1 MFKILRTS
9 RSRLDRTAAR
19 KENKESRMSSPEL
32 LTGESCLDFS
42 LVDAY
47 TVPIS
52 DSAALRIYSDTRPHT
67 WKIADLQ
74 KGLILVRDGKEVVGE
89 GTGFGLPILVC
100 SHETYFSGTSKVF
113 VAQHREGWVI
123 RKEYMMDRTSRN
135 KFRNVTLENRGAR
148 SFFAHLAHLYQ
159 RHSKFRFLT
168 LKSLTRKIDID
179 TTFVKTIPAG
189 NVTVTYSI
197 DKRGILVKAD
207 FKQLKAVKL
216 ERIFMLNEQ
225 GATIFRKYV
234 DSQNTMLTDGKI
246 GAWDDIGAEWASLT
260 VPGEDFGFRL
270 WKKDGSVLRRGREF
284 LEDSLDWVGL
294 DYEISPKNTAFE
306 YSIEILRA

>member
-1 MFKILRTS
+1 M
-9 RSRLDRTAAR
+9 A
-19 KENKESRMSSPEL
+19 SPEL
-32 LTGESCLDFS
+32 FTSESCLDFS
-42 LVDAY
+42 LVDAH

-100 SHETYFSGTSKVF
+100 SPETYFSGTSKVF
-113 VAQHREGWVI
+113 VAQNGEGWVV
-123 RKEYMMDRTSRN
+123 RKEYAMDRTSRN
-135 KFRNVTLENRGAR
+135 KFRNVMLENREAR
-148 SFFAHLAHLYQ
+148 SFFAHLAYLYQ

-189 NVTVTYSI
+189 TVTVTYSI
-197 DKRGILVKAD
+197 DKRRISVKAD
-207 FKQLKAVKL
+207 FKQLKGVKP

-225 GATIFRKYV
+225 GATIFREYV
-234 DSQNTMLTDGKI
+234 DSQNTVLTDGKI
-246 GAWDDIGAEWASLT
+246 GAWDDIGAEWASLA
-260 VPGEDFGFRL
+260 VAGEDFGFRL
-270 WKKDGSVLRRGREF
+270 WRKDGSVLRRGREF

-294 DYEISPKNTAFE
+294 DYEIGSKNTAFE
-306 YSIEILRA
+306 YSIEILGA

>member
-9 RSRLDRTAAR
+9 RSRVDRTAAR
-19 KENKESRMSSPEL
+19 KENKEYRMSSPKPF
-32 LTGESCLDFS
+32 TSESFLDFS
-42 LVDAY
+42 LVDAH

-52 DSAALRIYSDTRPHT
+52 DSAALRIYSDSRPHT

-100 SHETYFSGTSKVF
+100 SPETYFSGTSKVF
-113 VAQHREGWVI
+113 VAQHGDAWVI
-123 RKEYMMDRTSRN
+123 RKEYTMDRTSRN
-135 KFRNVTLENRGAR
+135 KFRNVTLENREAR
-148 SFFAHLAHLYQ
+148 SFFAHLAYLYQ
-159 RHSKFRFLT
+159 RHSKLRFLA
-168 LKSLTRKIDID
+168 LKSMTRKIDID

-189 NVTVTYSI
+189 TVTVTYSI
-197 DKRGILVKAD
+197 DKRRISVNAD
-207 FKQLKAVKL
+207 FRQLKGVKL

-260 VPGEDFGFRL
+260 VAEENFGFRL
-270 WKKDGSVLRRGREF
+270 WRKDGSLLRRGREF

-294 DYEISPKNTAFE
+294 DYEIGPKNTAFE
-306 YSIEILRA
+306 YSIEILGV

>member
-19 KENKESRMSSPEL
+19 KENKESRMPSTEL
-32 LTGESCLDFS
+32 LTDESCLDFS

-100 SHETYFSGTSKVF
+100 SPETYFSGTSKVF
-113 VAQHREGWVI
+113 VAQNGEGWVI
-123 RKEYMMDRTSRN
+123 RKEYTMDKTSRN
-135 KFRNVTLENRGAR
+135 KFRNVALENREAR
-148 SFFAHLAHLYQ
+148 SFFAHLAYLYQ

-168 LKSLTRKIDID
+168 LKRVTRKIDID

-189 NVTVTYSI
+189 TVTVTYSI
-197 DKRGILVKAD
+197 DKRQISVKAD
-207 FKQLKAVKL
+207 FKHLKTVKP

-234 DSQNTMLTDGKI
+234 DSQNTILTDGKI

-260 VPGEDFGFRL
+260 VTGEDFGFRL
-270 WKKDGSVLRRGREF
+270 WKKDDSVLRRGREF

-294 DYEISPKNTAFE
+294 DYETNPKNTAFE
-306 YSIEILRA
+306 YSIEILA